1 MTAQFHLRAVAEN
14 LARVRENPMR
24 TTSGTHFGDFYNDA
38 RSAEFIER
46 LSAEA
51 LSELE
56 DLKVFANLEANT
68 ILFIEEQAPSQILFL
83 LTGQVKLSMNSSAG
97 RRLILGIANPGDTLG
112 LASVLSDSRYDIT
125 AETVC
130 PSRIA
135 SLYRDQF
142 LDFLARHPAAY
153 KNVVRE
159 LSTDCARARE
169 QVRALGLV
177 MTAPARLARLLL
189 EWCAD
194 GQTTEDGTRLS
205 CSLTHGEIGEF
216 IGVSRETVTRI
227 FSEFRYQEL
236 LESRG
241 STLII
246 SNRRALEIYAGKG

>member
-1 MTAQFHLRAVAEN
+1 
-14 LARVRENPMR
+14 MR
-24 TTSGTHFGDFYNDA
+24 TTSGTHFGDFHNDA

-142 LDFLARHPAAY
+142 LDFLAHR
-153 KNVVRE
+153 
-159 LSTDCARARE
+159 
-169 QVRALGLV
+169 
-177 MTAPARLARLLL
+177 
-189 EWCAD
+189 
-194 GQTTEDGTRLS
+194 
-205 CSLTHGEIGEF
+205 
-216 IGVSRETVTRI
+216 
-227 FSEFRYQEL
+227 
-236 LESRG
+236 
-241 STLII
+241 
-246 SNRRALEIYAGKG
+246 

>member
-1 MTAQFHLRAVAEN
+1 MLSPPAVAEDR
-14 LARVRENPMR
+14 ARVRENPMR
-24 TTSGTHFGDFYNDA
+24 STSGTDLDDLPSA
-38 RSAEFIER
+38 SRSEKLIDR

-51 LSELE
+51 FGELE
-56 DLKVFANLEANT
+56 GLKVLSSRPANT
-68 ILFIEEQAPSQILFL
+68 ILFMEEQAPSHVLFL

-97 RRLILGIANPGDTLG
+97 KRLIFGIANPGETLG
-112 LASVLSDSRYDIT
+112 LASVLSDSRYDVT
-125 AETVC
+125 AETIC
-130 PSRIA
+130 PCRVA
-135 SLYRDQF
+135 SLCSYQF
-142 LDFLARHPAAY
+142 LEFLTRHPAAY

-159 LSTDCARARE
+159 LSTDCTRARE
-169 QVRALGLV
+169 QVRALGLAV
-177 MTAPARLARLLL
+177 TAPARLARLLL